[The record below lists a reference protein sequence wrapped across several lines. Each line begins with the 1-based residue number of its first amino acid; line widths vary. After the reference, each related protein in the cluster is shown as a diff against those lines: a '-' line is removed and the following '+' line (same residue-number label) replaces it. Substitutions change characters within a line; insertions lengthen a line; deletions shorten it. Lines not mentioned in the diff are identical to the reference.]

1 MLKVLPKTLKTAVLA
16 GTMSLATLSC
26 IPNHNI
32 EETNTSGPKEQIE
45 NLEKSSSDSLDFS
58 KPNLPQITQD
68 NIFYRNSEGKLVT
81 VNNQTKYG
89 CPVQSLYS
97 AIAKMSTPEK
107 PNIED
112 TDKFFIEVEK
122 NIKKSPIGEAQC
134 YDLLNIQMALNN
146 TQASDLFNRLF
157 SMFTAPDSDG
167 GKTITVKEYTYMMD
181 AWSST
186 QVEK

>member
-1 MLKVLPKTLKTAVLA
+1 MLKILPRPLKSAALA
-16 GTMSLATLSC
+16 GIMSLAALSC
-26 IPNHNI
+26 SSNN
-32 EETNTSGPKEQIE
+32 NTEKINTGSSQEQIK
-45 NLEKSSSDSLDFS
+45 NLENKYSDSLDFS
-58 KPNLPQITQD
+58 KPNLPRITHD
-68 NIFYRNSEGKLVT
+68 YIFYRNSEGKLVT
-81 VNNQTKYG
+81 VNNNTKYG

-112 TDKFFIEVEK
+112 TDKFFVEVEK

-134 YDLLNIQMALNN
+134 YDLLNIQTALNN

-157 SMFTAPDSDG
+157 NMFTTPDSDG

-186 QVEK
+186 QMEK